1 MSKLLVYFNGERA
14 GVLEDGDSP
23 VFTYDAEWLPRAFPL
38 SRQLPLQAEPFSGR
52 PVRAFF
58 SGLLPEADPRARI
71 ASILGI
77 SVSNEFAMLERIGG
91 ECAGA
96 VGLIPDGTPE
106 PSWSVG
112 GIRWLDGLELEKII
126 EELPKRPLL
135 AGEAG
140 LRLSLAGAQAKLPI
154 ILSEDSPE
162 AKAGLPLGGSPST
175 HIVKPEPERFP
186 GLAANEAY
194 CMELARRIGLQVADS
209 RWQMIGKTPCLV
221 VKRYDRTILNSGAVA
236 RIHQEDFCQALGYPP
251 ERKYQQEGGPSL
263 RDCFSLL
270 REWSSAPVLDI
281 PNFLDG
287 VTFGVLIGNADAHAK
302 KFSIL
307 YGVNGRRLAPLYD
320 QVCTLAWPELSK
332 SLSMKIGTAKI
343 LPEVSPE
350 HFRQLSTEARLSWP
364 MVRHRLADLC
374 EKMRSAIE
382 SMGSLPSHPP
392 QSDISRAREL
402 ILQRVERGLR
412 LLKVI

>member
-1 MSKLLVYFNGERA
+1 MTVC
-14 GVLEDGDSP
+14 DGDFA
-23 VFTYDAEWLPRAFPL
+23 VMAVEGAKVNLTRGAKK
-38 SRQLPLQAEPFSGR
+38 
-52 PVRAFF
+52 VRAIKQAACVRRVEMLDNREMREIEIQAQHF
-58 SGLLPEADPRARI
+58 SCFL
-71 ASILGI
+71 
-77 SVSNEFAMLERIGG
+77 
-91 ECAGA
+91 
-96 VGLIPDGTPE
+96 T
-106 PSWSVG
+106 
-112 GIRWLDGLELEKII
+112 
-126 EELPKRPLL
+126 
-135 AGEAG
+135 
-140 LRLSLAGAQAKLPI
+140 GAQAKLPI

-194 CMELARRIGLQVADS
+194 CMELARRIGLQVAGS

-320 QVCTLAWPELSK
+320 QVCTLAL
-332 SLSMKIGTAKI
+332 
-343 LPEVSPE
+343 LPVTIIAGD
-350 HFRQLSTEARLSWP
+350 FF
-364 MVRHRLADLC
+364 M
-374 EKMRSAIE
+374 I
-382 SMGSLPSHPP
+382 
-392 QSDISRAREL
+392 I
-402 ILQRVERGLR
+402 RGDEG
-412 LLKVI
+412 